1 MAVVGCVAGRA
12 GGREKG
18 GVGLGCMG
26 MGGVCGW
33 GRREEEGG
41 GEGEGGGERATDSI
55 EPQNSHKQ
63 SLLSG
68 LVRHFH
74 IFRKSFDMLFLV
86 QTPNQF

>member
-1 MAVVGCVAGRA
+1 MVVVGCLAGRA

-18 GVGLGCMG
+18 GVGVG
-26 MGGVCGW
+26 MGGVCVGGGG
-33 GRREEEGG
+33 GRRKEGG
-41 GEGEGGGERATDSI
+41 GEGEGGREKATYSI

-74 IFRKSFDMLFLV
+74 IIRKSFDMLPLV